1 MSHMTI
7 KGWESKYREILKDFG
22 YSRKKD
28 TQSCKLLDSLLP
40 KKTRIAE
47 IKDLIEKKP
56 VFVVGAGPSLPS
68 SISILKKHKKIT
80 KIVADGATKAII
92 ENGLKPDIVVTDLDG
107 DIKSLKKAGR
117 TNTIMVVHAHG
128 DNSEKIHFVKNFKN
142 CIGTTQT
149 KPMGKVHNFGG
160 FTDGD
165 RCVFL
170 ANHFKAKKII
180 LLGMDFGTRIGKYS
194 KTRVI
199 SRTTKIK
206 KLRRG
211 KKLLEWLA
219 KKSESKLYS
228 TTKIRGFTKINFQDI
243 DNIITGKN
251 AF

>member
-1 MSHMTI
+1 MTI

-40 KKTRIAE
+40 KKIRIAE